1 MTTNI
6 FSRLALLA
14 CLAATCLAA
23 PLAVSE
29 TSDKGYGNNPDRG
42 GYADING
49 IRMYYEIY
57 GEGEPM
63 ALIHGSGQDISA
75 MRHQIDYFAKKYRVV
90 VADSRAHGKS
100 GLGEGELTYVQMADD
115 WADLFRY
122 LKLAPVRVV
131 GWSDGGNIGLRMAV
145 DHPEIIGKLA
155 IMGAN
160 LQPDE
165 SAVQPWAIA
174 WVQESSKEVDA
185 MLAAGDTSQ
194 DWKVQAEHLRL
205 LREQPNMTLAEL
217 ATIKAPVLVMAGDR
231 DVIRDEHTVL
241 IYQHIP
247 RAHLAIFPGETH
259 FTPETSPALFNATV
273 DNFMSNPY
281 TRPDTRDIMLGT
293 ADQ

>member
-1 MTTNI
+1 MTTI
-6 FSRLALLA
+6 TFARLALLA
-14 CLAATCLAA
+14 SLTVTCLAL
-23 PLAVSE
+23 PPAVAEPEES
-29 TSDKGYGNNPDRG
+29 TYGNNPHRG
-42 GYADING
+42 GYAEING
-49 IRMYYEIY
+49 IRMYYEVY
-57 GEGEPM
+57 GQGEPM

-75 MRHQIDYFAKKYRVV
+75 MRHQIDYFADKYRVV

-100 GLGEGELTYVQMADD
+100 GLGEGELTYVQMAED
-115 WADLFRY
+115 WADLFRH
-122 LKLAPVRVV
+122 LGLGPVNVV

-145 DHPEIIGKLA
+145 DHPEVIGKLA

-165 SAVQPWAIA
+165 SAVQPWAVA
-174 WVQESSKEVDA
+174 WVKDATAEVDA

-194 DWKVQAEHLRL
+194 DWTVQAEHLRL

-217 ATIKAPVLVMAGDR
+217 TTIQVPVLVMAGDR

-241 IYQHIP
+241 MYQHLP

-259 FTPETSPALFNATV
+259 YTPETSPELFNATV
-273 DNFMSNPY
+273 DRFMSNPY

-293 ADQ
+293 AQ